1 MFLNP
6 IGSSKVLPD
15 NSFASELLSLQQ
27 SQIADPKSNKVRTM
41 MNMLK
46 DADLSIEEQIAAR
59 EFIEF
64 NADDI
69 IDREGRHI
77 RWEFQYEKID
87 SAKTPSCCM
96 KYTSKDQHISDLY
109 FV

>member
-1 MFLNP
+1 M
-6 IGSSKVLPD
+6 
-15 NSFASELLSLQQ
+15 
-27 SQIADPKSNKVRTM
+27 RTM

-59 EFIEF
+59 DFIEF

-77 RWEFQYEKID
+77 RWEFQRDKIE
-87 SAKTPSCCM
+87 SAKTPSCCI
-96 KYTSKDQHISDLY
+96 KYTKKDQHISDLY
-109 FV
+109 FVQQFHRMEQQIYKDIDYR

>member
-1 MFLNP
+1 
-6 IGSSKVLPD
+6 
-15 NSFASELLSLQQ
+15 
-27 SQIADPKSNKVRTM
+27 

-46 DADLSIEEQIAAR
+46 DADLNIEEKIAAR

-77 RWEFQYEKID
+77 RWEFQREKFD
-87 SAKTPSCCM
+87 LDKTPSCCS

>member
-1 MFLNP
+1 MLQSRTSGDSRNAILLNP
-6 IGSSKVLPD
+6 RESSKILPD

-27 SQIADPKSNKVRTM
+27 SQISDPKSNKVRTM

-59 EFIEF
+59 DFIEF

-69 IDREGRHI
+69 IDKEGRHF
-77 RWEFQYEKID
+77 RWEF
-87 SAKTPSCCM
+87 
-96 KYTSKDQHISDLY
+96 
-109 FV
+109 